1 MKYNN
6 EQLDA
11 MADEIDL
18 VDYIGQT
25 EDLHRKG
32 NKYFIRCPLHSG
44 DNTPS
49 LCINP
54 ETNKWHCFG
63 CGEGSSIYDWMVKYE
78 GLSFREAV
86 EKVAELAGTDF
97 SEVVES
103 ESMALLKEIKH
114 QKETKEETVQRSLLD
129 WNKDYFNKFSDELPE
144 EWLAEDM
151 TEEALRAYNI
161 RIDHDANRIVYPVL
175 DSDGNL
181 IGVKGRTRYENFKE
195 LKLPKY
201 INYYKVG
208 LLDYFQ
214 GWSQAL
220 PEFSTRKSVV
230 IFEGV
235 KSCIKCYGWNIR
247 NTVASETSDI
257 SEGQLKLL
265 IRTGIPEIIIA
276 WDSDQ
281 DFRKIAGNPRLQ
293 MLKKFATVSVIRDTK
308 GWLGEKESPVDR
320 GEAIFRELLERR
332 MRL

>member
-11 MADEIDL
+11 MAEEIDL

-25 EDLHRKG
+25 EELHRKG

-54 ETNKWHCFG
+54 DTNKWHCFG

-78 GLSFREAV
+78 KLSFREAV

-114 QKETKEETVQRSLLD
+114 QKEIKNETIQRSLLD

-151 TEEALRAYNI
+151 TAEALRTYNI
-161 RIDHDANRIVYPVL
+161 RIDHNANRIVYPVQ

-201 INYYKVG
+201 INYYKVST
-208 LLDYFQ
+208 LDYFQ
-214 GWSQAL
+214 GWSQAA
-220 PEFSTRKSVV
+220 PEFIARKSVV

-281 DFRKIAGNPRLQ
+281 DFHKIAGNPRLQ
-293 MLKKFATVSVIRDTK
+293 MLKKFTAVSVIRDTK
-308 GWLGEKESPVDR
+308 GWLGEKASPADK
-320 GEAIFRELLERR
+320 GEVIFRELLERR
-332 MRL
+332 VRL